1 MTDNNGSWQDAILDA
16 AEHVSD
22 DGLNVVLSDDV
33 QGDLA
38 DTKTASEAIQA
49 AVEFIQPDVADIKTA
64 AEAVQTATEALAA
77 AVDVDNATT
86 DNVVHV
92 VDRAVHVKR
101 LCGNGEGANILSKS
115 AENSDTAYISPIIR
129 FSDFDADPDGLMGF
143 AVRVST
149 IGSGNTITPSV
160 LLYNAL
166 GDALIETVAGT
177 GITANGW
184 YDQLIPTGKKTAPT
198 YALQVQR
205 TVGASA
211 YSLEVYAVYTTY
223 YQLVR

>member
-1 MTDNNGSWQDAILDA
+1 MPNNVYSIQDGINEL
-16 AEHVSD
+16 VR
-22 DGLNVVLSDDV
+22 
-33 QGDLA
+33 QGGD
-38 DTKTASEAIQA
+38 S
-49 AVEFIQPDVADIKTA
+49 AVA

-101 LCGNGEGANILSKS
+101 LCGNGEGASILRKS

-166 GDALIETVAGT
+166 GDTLIETVAGT

-211 YSLEVYAVYTTY
+211 YTLEVYAVYTTY

>member
-1 MTDNNGSWQDAILDA
+1 MLSTQALLSRILAALGGDSGGGAEVNVADVLDAIKTAVEDA
-16 AEHVSD
+16 AE
-22 DGLNVVLSDDV
+22 
-33 QGDLA
+33 
-38 DTKTASEAIQA
+38 EA
-49 AVEFIQPDVADIKTA
+49 AVA
-64 AEAVQTATEALAA
+64 AEAVQTATETLAA

-101 LCGNGEGANILSKS
+101 LCGNGEGAKILSKS

-166 GDALIETVAGT
+166 GDTLIETVAGT

-205 TVGASA
+205 TAGASA
-211 YSLEVYAVYTTY
+211 YTLEVYAVYTTY